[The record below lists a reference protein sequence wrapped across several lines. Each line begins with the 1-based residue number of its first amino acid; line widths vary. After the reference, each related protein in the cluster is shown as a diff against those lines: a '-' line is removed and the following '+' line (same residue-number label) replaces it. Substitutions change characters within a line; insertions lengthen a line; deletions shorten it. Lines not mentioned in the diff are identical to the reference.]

1 MREETRYYRE
11 YTEDF
16 VESRQQEEKLPED
29 FVWLHENIFYRA
41 AAAVL
46 YGIAFIF
53 SFFYSYF
60 GLHIRVVGREK
71 LKNCKGQGIFLYGN
85 HTQPVGDAFAP
96 AMYIFPKR
104 LYTVAG
110 AANLGIPLLGRL
122 LPMLG
127 ALIVPQ
133 SMAQMKPFLNAIGYH
148 LEHGR
153 CIIIYPE
160 AHVWPYCSFVRP
172 FPETS
177 FRYPVQFGA
186 PAYCMTTTYQK
197 RRRGQKPGITT
208 YIDGPFYPEQELGKK
223 AAQRKLHDEIYQ
235 CMQERSQ
242 ASTYQYIRYVRK
254 PEEQGGETE

>member
-11 YTEDF
+11 YTDDF
-16 VESRQQEEKLPED
+16 VESRQQDETLPED

-46 YGIAFIF
+46 YGIAVIF

-71 LKNCKGQGIFLYGN
+71 LKRCKGQGIFLYGN
-85 HTQPVGDAFAP
+85 HTQPMGDAFAP

-110 AANLGIPLLGRL
+110 AANLGIPVLGKV

-133 SMAQMKPFLNAIGYH
+133 SVAQMRSFLNAMKYH

-153 CIIIYPE
+153 CIIVYPE
-160 AHVWPYCSFVRP
+160 AHVWPYCGFVRP

-197 RRRGQKPGITT
+197 WRRGQKPRITT
-208 YIDGPFYPEQELGKK
+208 YIDGPFYPDQEMRKK
-223 AAQRKLHDEIYQ
+223 EAQRKLHDEIAQ
-235 CMQERSQ
+235 CMRERSK
-242 ASTYQYIRYVRK
+242 ASTYEYIRYVRK
-254 PEEQGGETE
+254 SEE